1 MPKARLADSLRHDF
15 PGRRWVIVALRAL
28 HLVAVIAL
36 GAQLLGAP
44 AAAGWPAAGVAA
56 VVLGSGLAMLGLDL
70 LAHRQHLRTVA
81 GLTALV
87 KLLLVAILAAV
98 PELLLFWVVVV
109 LSAVVSHAPATLR
122 HFVVLP
128 AGVFGRHPP
137 RGGVAP
143 KTPREGSDPDR

>member
-1 MPKARLADSLRHDF
+1 MPKARAPDSLRHDF

-28 HLVAVIAL
+28 HLVAVVVL

-70 LAHRQHLRTVA
+70 LAHRQHLRTIA

-87 KLLLVAILAAV
+87 KLLLVAILALA
-98 PELLLFWVVVV
+98 PALWLFWTLVV
-109 LSAVVSHAPATLR
+109 LSALVSHAPATFR
-122 HFVVLP
+122 HHVVIQRK
-128 AGVFGRHPP
+128 A
-137 RGGVAP
+137 
-143 KTPREGSDPDR
+143 